1 MTAQNDL
8 DISGTCLAFPFAELV
23 AEMAQ
28 GELSGSIRLAKKDKK
43 VIVYFRDGRLVFAVS
58 NSRMTRLFDF
68 VLQQNKLTKEQLVQL
83 PNFSNDLQL
92 AEQLL
97 ADGLLTEAEKDMF
110 FTAQV
115 RAIVSDVISWEEGEW
130 TITPLARVREG
141 LLAEIDERSLL
152 QAFGRGLSPEAAS
165 KRFRSFDERFELAVP
180 LTSIRDCTPGEARVL
195 VPLASATQSVGE
207 IVAHSGIEEKEA
219 FAALYSLWLA
229 GLVIRS
235 GWQSAIPAAKIP
247 FLRAA
252 KLELKREAILPGVTR
267 EEPAEEAQEQ
277 APAEE
282 ITLTLEQYLKRTEAA
297 KNHYEVLGVDPK
309 CDAAVLKD
317 AYFSLAKLFH
327 PDKFRKESPQLTKR
341 VHSAFA
347 QLAAAHE
354 TLRTPDSREL
364 YDFKIRK
371 DIEAAAGGSAGAD
384 SPETG
389 DQKLRQAAEEFNK
402 GAQLLAKGDSAGAQV
417 HLARAAHAD
426 PQNAKYRAYYGS
438 ALSADDKHRHKAEG
452 ELQAAIRIDGN
463 SAEYRMMLSHFFI
476 KVKLLRR
483 AEGELTRLLALHPN
497 HREARELLDSLK

>member
-8 DISGTCLAFPFAELV
+8 DISGTCLAFPFAELA

-28 GELSGSIRLAKKDKK
+28 GELSGSIRLANKDKK

-68 VLQQNKLTKEQLVQL
+68 VLQQKKLSKEQLVQL

-97 ADGLLTEAEKDMF
+97 ADGLLSEAEKDVF

-115 RAIVSDVISWEEGEW
+115 RAIVTDVLSWTEGEW

-141 LLAEIDERSLL
+141 LQADIDERSLL
-152 QAFGRGLSPEAAS
+152 KEYARGLSAETAAA
-165 KRFRSFDERFELAVP
+165 RFRSFDETFKLAVA
-180 LTSIRDCTPGEARVL
+180 LSSIRDCTASEAQVL
-195 VPLASATQSVGE
+195 VPLASSDQTVAD
-207 IVAHSGIEEKEA
+207 IVAHSTLEGNEV

-229 GLVIRS
+229 GLVLRS

-252 KLELKREAILPGVTR
+252 KLELKREAIMPGIAP
-267 EEPAEEAQEQ
+267 EEVVVAQEPT
-277 APAEE
+277 ASDNEP
-282 ITLTLEQYLKRTEAA
+282 LTLEAYLKRTEAA
-297 KNHYEVLGVDPK
+297 KNFYEVLGVDPK
-309 CDAAVLKD
+309 CDGPALKD

-327 PDKFRKESPQLTKR
+327 PDKFRKESPELAKR
-341 VHSAFA
+341 VHKAFA
-347 QLAAAHE
+347 QLASAHE
-354 TLRTPDSREL
+354 SLRTPDSREL

-371 DIEAAAGGSAGAD
+371 DIEASSGAPSGPASVQEED
-384 SPETG
+384 KKRRHAS
-389 DQKLRQAAEEFNK
+389 EEFDK
-402 GAQLLAKGDSAGAQV
+402 GAQLLAKGDAMGAQV

-426 PQNAKYRAYYGS
+426 PQNARYRAYYGS

-452 ELQAAIRIDGN
+452 ELQAAIRIDG
-463 SAEYRMMLSHFFI
+463 SSVEYRLMLSHFFI
-476 KVKLLRR
+476 KVRLLKR

-497 HREARELLDSLK
+497 HREAREMLDSLK

>member
-1 MTAQNDL
+1 MTAQNDF
-8 DISGTCLAFPFAELV
+8 DISGTCLAFPFAELA

-28 GELSGSIRLAKKDKK
+28 GELSGSIRLANKDKK

-68 VLQQNKLTKEQLVQL
+68 VLQQKKLSKEQLVQL

-97 ADGLLTEAEKDMF
+97 ADGLLSEAEKDVF

-115 RAIVSDVISWEEGEW
+115 RAIVTDVLSWNEGEW

-141 LLAEIDERSLL
+141 LQADIDERSLL
-152 QAFGRGLSPEAAS
+152 KEYARGLSAETAAA
-165 KRFRSFDERFELAVP
+165 RFRSFDETFKLAVA
-180 LTSIRDCTPGEARVL
+180 LSSIRDCTASEAQVL
-195 VPLASATQSVGE
+195 VPLASSDQTVAD
-207 IVAHSGIEEKEA
+207 IVAHSTLEGNEV

-229 GLVIRS
+229 GLVLRS

-252 KLELKREAILPGVTR
+252 KLELKREAIMPGIAP
-267 EEPAEEAQEQ
+267 EEVVVAQEPT
-277 APAEE
+277 ASDNEP
-282 ITLTLEQYLKRTEAA
+282 LTLEAYLKRTEAA
-297 KNHYEVLGVDPK
+297 KNFYEVLGVDPK
-309 CDAAVLKD
+309 CDGPALKD

-327 PDKFRKESPQLTKR
+327 PDKFRKESPELAKR
-341 VHSAFA
+341 VHKAFA
-347 QLAAAHE
+347 QLASAHE
-354 TLRTPDSREL
+354 SLRTPDSREL

-371 DIEAAAGGSAGAD
+371 DIEAASGAPSGPASVQEED
-384 SPETG
+384 KKRRHAS
-389 DQKLRQAAEEFNK
+389 EEFDK
-402 GAQLLAKGDSAGAQV
+402 GAQLLAKGDAMGAQV

-426 PQNAKYRAYYGS
+426 PQNARYRAYYGS

-452 ELQAAIRIDGN
+452 ELQAAIRIDG
-463 SAEYRMMLSHFFI
+463 SSVEYRLMLSHFFI
-476 KVKLLRR
+476 KVRLLKR

-497 HREARELLDSLK
+497 HREAREMLDSLK

>member
-1 MTAQNDL
+1 MTAKNDL
-8 DISGTCLAFPFAELV
+8 DISGTCLAFPFAELA

-28 GELSGSIRLAKKDKK
+28 GELSGSIRLANRDKK
-43 VIVYFRDGRLVFAVS
+43 VIVYFSDGRLVFAVS

-68 VLQQNKLTKEQLVQL
+68 VLQQKKLSKEQLVQL

-115 RAIVSDVISWEEGEW
+115 RAIVQDVLAWTEGEW

-141 LLAEIDERSLL
+141 LHADIDERSLL
-152 QAFGRGLSPEAAS
+152 KEYGRGLSPETAA
-165 KRFRSFDERFELAVP
+165 KRFRSFDETFKLAVA
-180 LTSIRDCTPGEARVL
+180 LSSIRDCTAIEAQVL
-195 VPLASATQSVGE
+195 VPLASADQCVAD
-207 IVAHSGIEEKEA
+207 IAAHSSLEGNDVLS
-219 FAALYSLWLA
+219 ALYSLWLA

-235 GWQSAIPAAKIP
+235 GWQSAIPAAKLP

-252 KLELKREAILPGVTR
+252 KLELKREAILPGIKP
-267 EEPAEEAQEQ
+267 EEPETPVEEA
-277 APAEE
+277 PPVEE
-282 ITLTLEQYLKRTEAA
+282 LTLDAYLKRTEAA
-297 KNHYEVLGVDPK
+297 KNFYEVLGVDPK
-309 CDAAVLKD
+309 CDGPALKD

-327 PDKFRKESPQLTKR
+327 PDKFRKEAPEITKR

-347 QLAAAHE
+347 QLASAHE

-371 DIEAAAGGSAGAD
+371 NLEAANGAPSAAENGQG
-384 SPETG
+384 G
-389 DQKLRQAAEEFNK
+389 DQKRQQAWEEFEK
-402 GAQLLAKGDSAGAQV
+402 GAALLAKGDAAGAQV

-452 ELQAAIRIDGN
+452 ELQAAIKIDGS

-476 KVKLLRR
+476 KVKLLKR

-497 HREARELLDSLK
+497 NREARDLLDSIK

>member
-1 MTAQNDL
+1 MTAKNDL
-8 DISGTCLAFPFAELV
+8 DISGTCLAFPFAELA

-28 GELSGSIRLAKKDKK
+28 GELSGSIRLSDKDKK
-43 VIVYFRDGRLVFAVS
+43 AIVYFSDGRLVFAVS

-68 VLQQNKLTKEQLVQL
+68 VLQQKKLSKEQLVLL

-115 RAIVSDVISWEEGEW
+115 RAIVQDVLAWTEGDW

-141 LLAEIDERSLL
+141 LQANIDERSLL
-152 QAFGRGLSPEAAS
+152 KEYGRSLSREDAA
-165 KRFRSFDERFELAVP
+165 KRFRSFDETFKLAVA
-180 LTSIRDCTPGEARVL
+180 LNSIRDCTAIEAQVL
-195 VPLASATQSVGE
+195 VPLASADQCVAD
-207 IVAHSGIEEKEA
+207 IAAHSSLEGSDV
-219 FAALYSLWLA
+219 FSALYSLWLA

-252 KLELKREAILPGVTR
+252 KLELKREAILPCIKP
-267 EEPAEEAQEQ
+267 EELEA
-277 APAEE
+277 PVEE
-282 ITLTLEQYLKRTEAA
+282 IAPVEELTLEAYLKRTEAA
-297 KNHYEVLGVDPK
+297 KNFYEVLGVDPK
-309 CDAAVLKD
+309 CDGAALKD

-327 PDKFRKESPQLTKR
+327 PDKFRKEAPDLTKR

-347 QLAAAHE
+347 QLASAHE

-371 DIEAAAGGSAGAD
+371 STEAANGSPAAGENGQN
-384 SPETG
+384 G
-389 DQKLRQAAEEFNK
+389 DHNRQQASEEFDK
-402 GAQLLAKGDSAGAQV
+402 GAKLLAKGDAVAAQV

-452 ELQAAIRIDGN
+452 ELQAAIKIDGS

-476 KVKLLRR
+476 KVRLLKR

-497 HREARELLDSLK
+497 NREARDLLDSIK

>member
-1 MTAQNDL
+1 MTAKNDL
-8 DISGTCLAFPFAELV
+8 DISGTCLAFPFAELA

-28 GELSGSIRLAKKDKK
+28 GELSGSIRLANKDKK

-68 VLQQNKLTKEQLVQL
+68 VLQQKKLSKEQLVQL

-115 RAIVSDVISWEEGEW
+115 RAIVSDVLSWTEGEW

-141 LLAEIDERSLL
+141 LNAEIDERSLL
-152 QAFGRGLSPEAAS
+152 KEYGRSLPPETAAG
-165 KRFRSFDERFELAVP
+165 RFRSFEEKFKLVVA
-180 LTSIRDCTPGEARVL
+180 LTSIRDCTATEAQVL
-195 VPLASATQSVGE
+195 VPLASSELSVAE
-207 IVAHSGIEEKEA
+207 IAAHSSLEGNDV
-219 FAALYSLWLA
+219 FAALYGLWLG

-252 KLELKREAILPGVTR
+252 KLELKREAILPGVAP
-267 EEPAEEAQEQ
+267 EEEAVVEDA
-277 APAEE
+277 APSEKEE
-282 ITLTLEQYLKRTEAA
+282 MSLEAYLKRTEAA
-297 KNHYEVLGVDPK
+297 KTFYEVLGVDPK
-309 CDAAVLKD
+309 CSSAELKD

-327 PDKFRKESPQLTKR
+327 PDKFRREAPEVAKR
-341 VHSAFA
+341 VHKAFA
-347 QLAAAHE
+347 QLASAHE
-354 TLRTPDSREL
+354 ALRTPDSREL
-364 YDFKIRK
+364 YDFKVRK
-371 DIEAAAGGSAGAD
+371 DIEAANGAPSGPASAQ
-384 SPETG
+384 ET
-389 DQKLRQAAEEFNK
+389 DQKLRQAAEEFDK
-402 GAQLLAKGDSAGAQV
+402 GSKLLAKGDAAAAQV

-426 PQNAKYRAYYGS
+426 PQNARYRAYYGS

-452 ELQAAIRIDGN
+452 ELQAAIRLDGT
-463 SAEYRMMLSHFFI
+463 SVEYRLMLSHFFI
-476 KVKLLRR
+476 KVRLLKR

-497 HREARELLDSLK
+497 HREAREMLDSLK